1 MVTLNLGHPVISSS
15 LKRQSLSPPEPNS
28 SSFVTSAMAIA
39 TAASSLLH
47 SKPPPPPTLL
57 SHSPQ
62 SAQQLHLPKTTSSKW
77 TPLVLTT
84 SHSTWEKTMPTTSRS
99 TNCPDLSFLS
109 SLTTSA
115 IDNLAMVSPSLA
127 YANTLYF
134 KSVFN
139 VQINVKENEPEE
151 SILFRFK
158 KAVIRARV
166 LQECRRRRFFESTQD
181 KKKRKTRD
189 AARRNSQRSEF
200 VLSFVLFWFWFFFIL
215 LLLLD

>member
-1 MVTLNLGHPVISSS
+1 M
-15 LKRQSLSPPEPNS
+15 
-28 SSFVTSAMAIA
+28 TSAMAIA
-39 TAASSLLH
+39 TADSSLLH
-47 SKPPPPPTLL
+47 SKPPSPPPPPPPPTLL
-57 SHSPQ
+57 SHPPQ
-62 SAQQLHLPKTTSSKW
+62 SAQQLHLPKTTSSNL

-84 SHSTWEKTMPTTSRS
+84 SHSTLEKTMPTTSRS
-99 TNCPDLSFLS
+99 TNCLDLSFLS

-134 KSVFN
+134 KSGFN

-166 LQECRRRRFFESTQD
+166 LQECRKRRFFESTQD
-181 KKKRKTRD
+181 KKKRKARG
-189 AARRNSQRSEF
+189 AARRNSQRRPQPRTPVKQEAPKKKKDDDDDDNWE
-200 VLSFVLFWFWFFFIL
+200 LPEGEIPYR
-215 LLLLD
+215 

>member
-1 MVTLNLGHPVISSS
+1 
-15 LKRQSLSPPEPNS
+15 
-28 SSFVTSAMAIA
+28 
-39 TAASSLLH
+39 
-47 SKPPPPPTLL
+47 
-57 SHSPQ
+57 
-62 SAQQLHLPKTTSSKW
+62 
-77 TPLVLTT
+77 
-84 SHSTWEKTMPTTSRS
+84 MPTTSRS

-115 IDNLAMVSPSLA
+115 IDNLATVSPSLA

-134 KSVFN
+134 KSGFN

-166 LQECRRRRFFESTQD
+166 LQECRRKRFFESTQD

-189 AARRNSQRSEF
+189 AARRNSQRRPQPRTPVKQEAPKKKKDDDDNWE
-200 VLSFVLFWFWFFFIL
+200 LPEGEIPYR
-215 LLLLD
+215 

>member
-1 MVTLNLGHPVISSS
+1 M
-15 LKRQSLSPPEPNS
+15 
-28 SSFVTSAMAIA
+28 TSTMAIA

-47 SKPPPPPTLL
+47 SKPPPPPPTLL

-84 SHSTWEKTMPTTSRS
+84 SHSTLEKTMPTTSRS
-99 TNCPDLSFLS
+99 TNFPDLSFLS
-109 SLTTSA
+109 SLITSA

-134 KSVFN
+134 KFGFN

-189 AARRNSQRSEF
+189 AARRNSQRLEF
-200 VLSFVLFWFWFFFIL
+200 VLSFLSFFRSVLVLVLVFIYFVATFGL
-215 LLLLD
+215 IVQFG

>member
-1 MVTLNLGHPVISSS
+1 MDPISTHHESFNLGKDH
-15 LKRQSLSPPEPNS
+15 
-28 SSFVTSAMAIA
+28 AHA
-39 TAASSLLH
+39 
-47 SKPPPPPTLL
+47 
-57 SHSPQ
+57 
-62 SAQQLHLPKTTSSKW
+62 
-77 TPLVLTT
+77 
-84 SHSTWEKTMPTTSRS
+84 SRS
-99 TNCPDLSFLS
+99 TNFPDLSFLS

-134 KSVFN
+134 KFGFN

-189 AARRNSQRSEF
+189 AARRNSQRLEF
-200 VLSFVLFWFWFFFIL
+200 VLSFLSFFRSVLVLVLVFIYFVATFGL
-215 LLLLD
+215 IVQFG